1 MDQFRAQVLMQMNR
15 FLLIQNAAEDASEG
29 SSDSVSRHLLI
40 TRLEVFEANWVKFR
54 MEHEKMCL
62 ECPERIEDEPYVKQR
77 TYERCQE
84 FYVQAKAV
92 LLEQQEQKEA
102 SHSSSRWSEKSPP
115 EVRHGSRRGNLP
127 KIKLP
132 SFSGDYSTWRSFHD
146 LFASMVGDNRDI
158 TNVEKMHYLKTCLTG
173 DAARLVTNL
182 KVDENTFSIAW
193 KTLISRYEN
202 KRVLI
207 SAQLDRLFRLKPMK
221 TKSAQELNTI
231 IATVT
236 ESLGALEALDCSTS
250 SWDPLVIY
258 LIARLLDAYT
268 REAWE
273 VELGPSTS
281 FPTWKK
287 FEEFIIGYSRAWE
300 SLASASNQP
309 GKEKRFSYSHNKS
322 DTKSRSLVAVA
333 SSSKDGSECREITS
347 SVVARVL
354 VAVENA
360 VVNITPLCI
369 GILNLKKNP
378 QKPITLLATCQVR
391 IQTRDGDF
399 VTARALLDPG
409 SELSFILESL
419 VQRLRLVRKAATI
432 PLLGIGGTC
441 SGRTKGSV
449 DIVLH
454 SLLDVNDSYSLQ
466 AYILPR
472 LTCEIPSFIVIDT
485 SWTHLNDLPLADINF
500 GKPGPIHIIIGADHY
515 GQIIKP
521 ELRKGRSFSPIEQL
535 TLFGWA
541 ISGPVSHGIREIQGG
556 SYHCHVDHDL
566 QNLLTNFWKQEDIPK
581 TVEKSLSSDEADRET
596 QFCSNSFLEIRT

>member
-1 MDQFRAQVLMQMNR
+1 
-15 FLLIQNAAEDASEG
+15 
-29 SSDSVSRHLLI
+29 
-40 TRLEVFEANWVKFR
+40 
-54 MEHEKMCL
+54 
-62 ECPERIEDEPYVKQR
+62 
-77 TYERCQE
+77 
-84 FYVQAKAV
+84 
-92 LLEQQEQKEA
+92 
-102 SHSSSRWSEKSPP
+102 
-115 EVRHGSRRGNLP
+115 
-127 KIKLP
+127 
-132 SFSGDYSTWRSFHD
+132 
-146 LFASMVGDNRDI
+146 MVGDNRDI

-333 SSSKDGSECREITS
+333 SSSKDGSECRVCKSSHFISNCPTYLAQPFEDRKRTVLKLKLCFNCLGNHIVSRCQSTRRCRKCGSKHHTS
-347 SVVARVL
+347 LHRDTKSEEKSVAKTNSNNSL
-354 VAVENA
+354 DHFSSSLA
-360 VVNITPLCI
+360 
-369 GILNLKKNP
+369 

-596 QFCSNSFLEIRT
+596 QFCSNSFLEIRTVDT